1 MVQQFQ
7 KIKSINGT
15 LYLSGDKSI
24 SHRALLISSLAK
36 GKSAIKN
43 LSNSDDVKSTMR
55 CLASLGINFEHS
67 DEKIIVIGNGY
78 KGYQPSINPINAG
91 NSGTTARL
99 LTGILAA
106 QNFESVITGDQSLS
120 LRPMKR
126 VIEPLTEM
134 GAKLT
139 ANVMVDFRFVFL
151 LRII

>member
-67 DEKIIVIGNGY
+67 DEKIIVIWEWIQRVSAFNQSYQCRKFGNNRTI
-78 KGYQPSINPINAG
+78 INWN
-91 NSGTTARL
+91 TCCTK
-99 LTGILAA
+99 
-106 QNFESVITGDQSLS
+106 F
-120 LRPMKR
+120 
-126 VIEPLTEM
+126 
-134 GAKLT
+134 
-139 ANVMVDFRFVFL
+139 
-151 LRII
+151 